1 MKKITEK
8 KVVVNQL
15 EEKFQ
20 FNCGRE
26 QKKKNVNDKNRIL
39 LVE

>member
-26 QKKKNVNDKNRIL
+26 QKKKKSQ
-39 LVE
+39 